1 MLSITVEAKI
11 TDIQEHTTIYLRHPL
26 SCSSSRRVIREKKE
40 ENDVEVPSHCVP
52 CCSPC
57 LNRVEGRKLY
67 LVFIVEGQAGPE
79 KPNKGASCSLLYT
92 MDLD

>member
-1 MLSITVEAKI
+1 MLSITVELKI

-26 SCSSSRRVIREKKE
+26 SCSSSRRVIGEKE

-52 CCSPC
+52 CCSPS
-57 LNRVEGRKLY
+57 LNRVGGRKFY

-79 KPNKGASCSLLYT
+79 KQNRGASCSLLYT